1 MPGPTFDELLAKLRA
16 LDVKLRRLEDRVSVI
31 ETNSISYENRLQ
43 DLEELDD
50 DNG

>member
-1 MPGPTFDELLAKLRA
+1 MPTAFEVLLARLEALEARLRT
-16 LDVKLRRLEDRVSVI
+16 LEDRTGVI

>member
-1 MPGPTFDELLAKLRA
+1 MPEPTFDELLAKLRT

-43 DLEELDD
+43 DLEERDD